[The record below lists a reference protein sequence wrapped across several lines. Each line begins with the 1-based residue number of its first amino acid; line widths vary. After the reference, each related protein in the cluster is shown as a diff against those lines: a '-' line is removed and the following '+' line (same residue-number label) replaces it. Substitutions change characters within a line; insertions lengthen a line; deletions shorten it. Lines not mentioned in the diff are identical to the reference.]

1 LQQVLEGAGGNGAN
15 CPQTAESFGGFA
27 GQMNPLRAPRSAVT
41 APCQNARPAMIP
53 DAPEAHAISVWR
65 RNLFQAAPPA
75 QGSDP
80 FIPK

>member
-1 LQQVLEGAGGNGAN
+1 LQQVLEGAGGNVAN
-15 CPQTAESFGGFA
+15 CPQTTESFGGFA
-27 GQMNPLRAPRSAVT
+27 GQMNPVRAPRPTVT
-41 APCQNARPAMIP
+41 ASCQKARPAMTS

-65 RNLFQAAPPA
+65 RNLFQAAPTA